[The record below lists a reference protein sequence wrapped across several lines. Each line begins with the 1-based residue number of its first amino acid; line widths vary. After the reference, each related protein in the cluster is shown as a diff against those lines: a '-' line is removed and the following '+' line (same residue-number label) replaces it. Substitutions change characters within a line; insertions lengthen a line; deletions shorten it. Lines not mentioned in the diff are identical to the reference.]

1 MKKSLIYIAIM
12 LVPFL
17 SCKAQKVEHTTIWGT
32 FYKLDKGKH
41 FSTSYTLELKS
52 DSTFVF
58 IIKVKDGQPQC
69 DGIWEIVNDKYIL
82 LKCGE
87 ITDITETLTNGY
99 MSKREH
105 EINIINKNKLR
116 YNDVV
121 LKRKK

>member
-1 MKKSLIYIAIM
+1 MRKFLIYIAVM
-12 LVPFL
+12 LISSL
-17 SCKAQKVEHTTIWGT
+17 SCKAQKVEQEAILGT

-41 FSTSYTLELKS
+41 FSTSYTLMLKS
-52 DSTFVF
+52 DSTFAF

-69 DGIWEIVNDKYIL
+69 DGIWEIVDDKFIL

-87 ITDITETLTNGY
+87 ITDVTETLTNGY

-105 EINIINKNKLR
+105 EIIIINKNKLR